1 MRLLSWLLRFI
12 ILAIIVNMVI
22 RLFMAKRRASPS
34 MPGGGRGPRVPER
47 QGGTLVR
54 DPQCGTYIPRSN
66 ALQLGNGDSA
76 HYFCSDGCRT
86 AWTAAH
92 PS

>member
-1 MRLLSWLLRFI
+1 MRVLSWLLRFI
-12 ILAIIVNMVI
+12 ILTILINMVI
-22 RLFMAKRRASPS
+22 RFFMSKRRASPS
-34 MPGGGRGPRVPER
+34 MPGGGRTSRVRER

-66 ALQLGNGDSA
+66 ALQLGNGDAA
-76 HYFCSDGCRT
+76 HYFCSDGCRA